1 MIAIQIMQYMMMLM
15 LMLTQP
21 PPAKTPTQ
29 LDFPRHHR
37 RCRQHPS
44 SMQ

>member
-1 MIAIQIMQYMMMLM
+1 MLM

-29 LDFPRHHR
+29 LDYPRHHHHR
-37 RCRQHPS
+37 RRQHPS
-44 SMQ
+44 LMQ